1 MGVIPESGFGERVR
15 ERLRNSEIIWFTTTS
30 ANGTPQPNPVWF
42 LWDDEDESVL
52 IYNATRAR
60 RLEHVAVRP
69 RVSLHF
75 DSDEH
80 ADEVIVLAG
89 VAEQAADV
97 PPATENQ
104 AYLGK
109 YRDGIERIGSNPEK
123 FAQDYSVPLRIRPSK
138 LRGF

>member
-109 YRDGIERIGSNPEK
+109 YRHGIERIGSNPEK

>member
-1 MGVIPESGFGERVR
+1 MGVIPESAFGGRVR
-15 ERLRNSEIIWFTTTS
+15 ERLRRSETIWFTTTS

-80 ADEVIVLAG
+80 ANEVIVLAG

-97 PPATENQ
+97 PPVTEHE
-104 AYLGK
+104 AYLAK
-109 YRDGIERIGSNPEK
+109 YRDDIERIGSSPEK
-123 FAQDYSVPLRIRPSK
+123 FAQYYSVPLRIRPTK

>member
-1 MGVIPESGFGERVR
+1 MGVIPESEFGERVR
-15 ERLRNSEIIWFTTTS
+15 ERLRNSETIWFTTTS

-89 VAEQAADV
+89 VAEQAADA
-97 PPATENQ
+97 PPVTGHE
-104 AYLGK
+104 AYLAK
-109 YRDGIERIGSNPEK
+109 YRDDIARIGSDPEK
-123 FAQDYSVPLRIRPSK
+123 FAQDYSVPLRIRPTK